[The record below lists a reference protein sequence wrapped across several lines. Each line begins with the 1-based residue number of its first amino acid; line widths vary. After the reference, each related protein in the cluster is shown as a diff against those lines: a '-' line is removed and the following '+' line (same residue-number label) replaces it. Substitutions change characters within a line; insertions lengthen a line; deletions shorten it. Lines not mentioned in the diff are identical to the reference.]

1 MLCYFV
7 ALPSITQFYN
17 LQDTY
22 DRVMANLELMQRLG
36 FHFGAKI
43 VRGAYMTMERNRA
56 ADMGYDDPIHNSYE
70 DTCKMYDQVVDTL
83 LHLASRTPADVM
95 IASHNEESVKL
106 VVQRYFTMLLI
117 ENKVFKSSHEQ

>member
-1 MLCYFV
+1 
-7 ALPSITQFYN
+7 
-17 LQDTY
+17 
-22 DRVMANLELMQRLG
+22 MQRLG

-43 VRGAYMTMERNRA
+43 VHRAYMTMERNQA

-70 DTCKMYDQVVDTL
+70 DTCRMYDQVADTM
-83 LHLASRTPADVM
+83 LHLASRTPAEVM

-106 VVQRYFTMLLI
+106 VVQRYFWKVHNFMLLI